1 MSNRTRTLLGG
12 ATLVVGAVAW
22 LQAEPAPVRPSLV
35 KSHGAA
41 AIVQQAATPAP
52 ARASAA
58 RPAVDPVAAP
68 IDKALVDKYCVTC
81 HSERLK
87 RGNLVLENIDVAD
100 VGANAE
106 TWEKVVRKM
115 RASEMPPAGSPRPEP
130 AVYKAFPATVEAAL
144 DRAATARPNA
154 GRVALHRLNRTEY
167 ANAVRDILS
176 LEVDPTTL
184 LPNDETGYG
193 FDNIAGVLSMSPGLL
208 ERYKLAAWKIS
219 RLAVGDPG
227 MKASIDQYKI
237 SRLLVQDDRMSEDL
251 SFGTRGG
258 GVIKHYFPLEGEY
271 SIRLELQRAYASHV
285 IKGIMQREQIDVRLN
300 GERIKLFQIGG
311 ECVGSKEPRCLAFR
325 PEFDTQFGVRELPA
339 EYDLTAD
346 KDLVVRFHAKAGP
359 GVISVAFLKN
369 TGQATEG
376 AGPPRMPTTVSQVDN
391 SSGLMSVEAVRLE
404 GPLDS
409 AVIGETPSRQ
419 RIFVCRPT
427 SKADE
432 AACANKVLST
442 IARRAYRRPVVA
454 RDIQTLMP
462 FYERGRAAGTFDTGI
477 QYALE
482 ALLMSPNFLLRV
494 VQDPAKADAHGN
506 YRISNVELASRLSF
520 FLWSSIPDDE
530 LLDVASKGLLSD
542 QRVLQQQVKRMLADP
557 KSNQLVTNFFGQWLG
572 LRDLKNLTP
581 DPAAYPDFDDSL
593 REAFYRET
601 MMFLDS
607 QVRDDHGIGELLN
620 ANYTFL
626 NERLARFYG
635 ISGVYGPHFRRV
647 PLTDPNRFGILGQGA
662 ILTVT
667 SYSTRT
673 SPVVRGKWL
682 MTNVLGSPPPPPP
695 PNVPALKESGAGGAP
710 PTTVRE
716 RMQEHRKNAVC
727 ATCHSRMDP
736 LGFALENYSAIG
748 KWRATESG
756 NVIDPSGN
764 FPDGT
769 KFTSPGEFKQVL
781 MTRQDDFVKTV
792 MSKLMTYALGRGVE
806 AHDMPTVRAILKST
820 APGNYK
826 WNAVIMGIVTSQP
839 FQMNHVAEPEVST
852 PAKQVA
858 SLR

>member
-1 MSNRTRTLLGG
+1 V
-12 ATLVVGAVAW
+12 AGAVVW
-22 LQAEPAPVRPSLV
+22 VQAEKAPQAGPPLVAAHVTSAATVATPRTPSPSTV
-35 KSHGAA
+35 ARVAQTQTPSAA
-41 AIVQQAATPAP
+41 APRAA
-52 ARASAA
+52 AA
-58 RPAVDPVAAP
+58 AAAP
-68 IDKALVDKYCVTC
+68 TIDKAVLDKYCVTC

-87 RGNLVLENIDVAD
+87 RGNLVLEGIDVAD
-100 VGANAE
+100 VGPHAE

-130 AVYKAFPATVEAAL
+130 AVYKAFPESVEAAL
-144 DRAATARPNA
+144 DRAAASKPNA

-167 ANAVRDILS
+167 ANAIRDILAID
-176 LEVDPTTL
+176 VDAQTL

-208 ERYKLAAWKIS
+208 ERYKLAAWKIA

-227 MKASIDQYKI
+227 MKPSIDQYKI

-251 SFGTRGG
+251 PFGTRGG
-258 GVIKHYFPLEGEY
+258 GVIKHNFPLDGEY

-285 IKGIMQREQIDVRLN
+285 IKGIYSREQIDVRLN
-300 GERIKLFQIGG
+300 GERVKLFEIGG

-346 KDLVVRFHAKAGP
+346 KDLIVRFPAKAGP
-359 GVISVAFLKN
+359 SVISVSFLKN

-391 SSGLMSVEAVRLE
+391 ASGLMSIEAVRLE
-404 GPLDS
+404 GPFN
-409 AVIGETPSRQ
+409 ATGIGDTPSRQ
-419 RIFVCRPT
+419 KIFVCRPA
-427 SKADE
+427 SKAE
-432 AACANKVLST
+432 EPACARRIIST
-442 IARRAYRRPVVA
+442 IARHAYRRPTVEK
-454 RDIQTLMP
+454 DIQTLMP
-462 FYERGRAAGTFDTGI
+462 FYDRGRAAGTFDTGI

-482 ALLMSPNFLLRV
+482 AMLMSPNFLMRI
-494 VQDPAKADAHGN
+494 VQDPSRADANGN
-506 YRISNVELASRLSF
+506 YRLSSAELASRLSF
-520 FLWSSIPDDE
+520 FLWSSVPDDE
-530 LLDVASKGLLSD
+530 LLDLAARGTLT
-542 QRVLQQQVKRMLADP
+542 QPRVLDQQVRRMLRDP
-557 KSNQLVTNFFGQWLG
+557 RATQMVNNFFGQWLG
-572 LRDLKNLTP
+572 LRDLKNLSP

-593 REAFYRET
+593 REAFLRET
-601 MMFLDS
+601 NTYLDAM
-607 QVRDDHGIGELLN
+607 VREDHGVGELLN
-620 ANYTFL
+620 SNFTYL

-635 ISGVYGPHFRRV
+635 IPGVYGPHFRRV
-647 PLTDPNRFGILGQGA
+647 TLTDPNRFGILGQGA

-682 MTNVLGSPPPPPP
+682 MTNVLGSPPPAPP
-695 PNVPALKESGAGGAP
+695 PNVPALAESGAGGAP

-727 ATCHSRMDP
+727 ASCHSRMDP

-748 KWRATESG
+748 KWRTNESG
-756 NVIDPSGN
+756 QPIDVSGQ

-769 KFTSPGEFKQVL
+769 KFSSPGEFKQVL
-781 MTRQDDFVKTV
+781 MARQDTFVKTV
-792 MSKLMTYALGRGVE
+792 LTKLMTYALGRGVE
-806 AHDMPTVRAILKST
+806 AYDMPAVRAILKSS
-820 APGNYK
+820 AASNYK
-826 WNAVIMGIVTSQP
+826 WSAVIQGIVTSTP
-839 FQMNHVAEPEVST
+839 FQMNHVAEPETGT

-858 SLR
+858 ALQ